1 MTGVGLILLSWDLK
15 GIQIWS
21 LLALPLLMLY
31 SGRRGKWNMKYFF
44 YIFYPAHLASLQ
56 GIAWLLAG

>member
-1 MTGVGLILLSWDLK
+1 MFFEYPRLLA
-15 GIQIWS
+15 

-44 YIFYPAHLASLQ
+44 YIFYPAHLAILQ